1 MEDYPRSL
9 AELETRFGTEQACR
23 DYLMKLRWPEGFVC
37 PRCNTQSA
45 WGTSRNLQVCTKCQY
60 QGSVTAGTIF
70 QDTRKPLTLWFRA
83 IWWVTTQ
90 KNGASALGVQRIL
103 GLGSYTTAWIW
114 LHKLRRAM
122 VRPGR
127 DRLSGRVEVDETYI
141 GAVEEGTRGRQK
153 ETKALVAI
161 ACEED
166 GRGIGRIRLRHIPD
180 ASAASLHAFV
190 EEAIEPGSV
199 VHTDGWESYAGLE
212 EKGYKHKVTILKR
225 RRQSPSELLPRV
237 HLVASLLSAGC
248 LEPIKALSVGT
259 TWPTISTSLL
269 FASTDAGHVLGASC
283 SIVCFNRLLLSHRN
297 PTKASLEVRGT
308 SENHNILGQ
317 LESNKYPNFLISMKF
332 RGSSLVR
339 GLLRLSFFLDDFQS
353 AASTGLG

>member
-1 MEDYPRSL
+1 
-9 AELETRFGTEQACR
+9 
-23 DYLMKLRWPEGFVC
+23 
-37 PRCNTQSA
+37 
-45 WGTSRNLQVCTKCQY
+45 
-60 QGSVTAGTIF
+60 
-70 QDTRKPLTLWFRA
+70 LWFRA
-83 IWWVTTQ
+83 IWWVTAQ

-127 DRLSGRVEVDETYI
+127 DRLSGRVEVDETYV

-180 ASAASLHAFV
+180 ASAASLHGFV

-225 RRQSPSELLPRV
+225 RRQPPSELLPRV
-237 HLVASLLSAGC
+237 HLVASLLKRW
-248 LEPIKALSVGT
+248 LLGT
-259 TWPTISTSLL
+259 
-269 FASTDAGHVLGASC
+269 HQGAVSRDHLAYYLDEFTFR
-283 SIVCFNRLLLSHRN
+283 FNRRRSRSRGKLFYRLLQQAVAVA
-297 PTKASLEVRGT
+297 PEPYKGIVGGT
-308 SENHNILGQ
+308 WNQRKPQHIG
-317 LESNKYPNFLISMKF
+317 
-332 RGSSLVR
+332 
-339 GLLRLSFFLDDFQS
+339 
-353 AASTGLG
+353 ATGVN